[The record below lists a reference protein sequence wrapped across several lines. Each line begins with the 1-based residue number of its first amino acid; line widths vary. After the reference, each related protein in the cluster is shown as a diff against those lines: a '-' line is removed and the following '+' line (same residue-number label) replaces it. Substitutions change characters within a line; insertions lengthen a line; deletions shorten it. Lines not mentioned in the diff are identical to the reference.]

1 MDSCAFASIS
11 MVALSIVAAEAEI
24 REVQARA
31 AAKAKAPMREIHLD
45 FAISTHFLS
54 SFIIPRVVE
63 SP

>member
-1 MDSCAFASIS
+1 MRLA
-11 MVALSIVAAEAEI
+11 VLEVSIVASAILAADAEI

-31 AAKAKAPMREIHLD
+31 AAKAKAPMREINLD

>member
-1 MDSCAFASIS
+1 MRLA
-11 MVALSIVAAEAEI
+11 VLEVSIVASAILAADAVI

-31 AAKAKAPMREIHLD
+31 AAKAKAPMREINLD

-54 SFIIPRVVE
+54 SLFIIPRVVE